1 MLCLCDLH
9 TKKCVFFSTI
19 SPAIRF
25 CTCLPRES
33 RFSLPHT
40 QSFAAARKIACRIRT
55 YGITMEFHFC
65 QTKHNNIN
73 AYRFRLPR
81 RVTLYLN
88 CLLYRPTWVK
98 ITLDRRY
105 IRDINYLLPKVH
117 VLSGFCNY
125 YSKLF
130 SELWVKTY
138 LDRAVTYYP
147 GGRVKRNTW

>member
-55 YGITMEFHFC
+55 YSAVHYVI
-65 QTKHNNIN
+65 
-73 AYRFRLPR
+73 
-81 RVTLYLN
+81 
-88 CLLYRPTWVK
+88 W
-98 ITLDRRY
+98 
-105 IRDINYLLPKVH
+105 RDFFVQI
-117 VLSGFCNY
+117 
-125 YSKLF
+125 
-130 SELWVKTY
+130 ELGVEIAN
-138 LDRAVTYYP
+138 L
-147 GGRVKRNTW
+147 GGE